1 MQSSLQS
8 SSLPTYQRTWNLFCR
23 FNSFFFPGLPLK
35 FPVTVPMFCLFIAYL
50 YDLKYA
56 ASTVHTYVSALGY
69 SHKLSR
75 YPDPSKAFVV
85 VQMLKGYGKLNARF
99 DRRLPI
105 TIPILHKL
113 LRPASLLPLTKH
125 QILMFQDM
133 CTTAFFAFL
142 RVGEITFSSTFPPPI
157 QIHQLTKL
165 VNEAYEVLGFKI
177 KFVNF
182 KHSYNQ
188 PPFYLVISPRSTF
201 CPVKVLLRFLEA
213 RGDSQGA
220 IFIPDDRSPVS
231 RSWFSAQLSS
241 AIKLCGLNPSVYKGH
256 SFRIGAA
263 SHAAER
269 GMSDAQI
276 RILGCWKSNP
286 FLKYIRV
293 SCLSS

>member
-8 SSLPTYQRTWNLFCR
+8 SSLPTYQRAWNLFHR
-23 FNSFFFPGLPLK
+23 FTRLTFPGLPLQ
-35 FPVTVPMFCLFIAYL
+35 FPISIPMFCLFIAYL

-56 ASTVHTYVSALGY
+56 ASTVNTYVSALSY
-69 SHKLSR
+69 SHKLSG

-85 VQMLKGYGKLNARF
+85 VQMLKGYGKLHARL
-99 DRRLPI
+99 DSRLPI

-113 LRPASLLPLTKH
+113 LQSASLLPLSKY
-125 QILMFQDM
+125 QILMFQAM
-133 CTTAFFAFL
+133 CSTAFFGFL
-142 RVGEITFSSTFPPPI
+142 RVGEITFSATTPPPI

-165 VNEAYEVLGFKI
+165 VNGAHEVVGFKI
-177 KFVNF
+177 KFLNF

-188 PPFYLVISPRSTF
+188 PPFYLVISSQSTF
-201 CPVKVLLRFLEA
+201 CPVKILLQFLSA

-220 IFIPDDRSPVS
+220 LFIQDDGSPVS

-269 GMSDAQI
+269 GMSDTQI
-276 RILGCWKSNP
+276 RILGRWKSNA

-293 SCLSS
+293 SSLSS

>member
-8 SSLPTYQRTWNLFCR
+8 SSLPTYQRAWNLFHR
-23 FNSFFFPGLPLK
+23 FNCLTFPGLPLK
-35 FPVTVPMFCLFIAYL
+35 FPITVPMFCLFIAYL

-56 ASTVHTYVSALGY
+56 ASTVHTYVSALSY
-69 SHKLSR
+69 SHKLSG

-85 VQMLKGYGKLNARF
+85 VQMLKGYSKLNARL
-99 DRRLPI
+99 DSRLPI

-113 LRPASLLPLTKH
+113 LRCASLLPLTKY
-125 QILMFQDM
+125 QILMFQAM
-133 CTTAFFAFL
+133 CSTAFFAFL
-142 RVGEITFSSTFPPPI
+142 RVGEITFSSSCPPPI
-157 QIHQLTKL
+157 QIHHLTKL
-165 VNEAYEVLGFKI
+165 VNEAREVLGFKI

-188 PPFYLVISPRSTF
+188 PPFYLVISPQRTF
-201 CPVKVLLRFLEA
+201 CPVKILIQFLIA

-220 IFIPDDRSPVS
+220 IFIQDDGCPVS
-231 RSWFSAQLSS
+231 RSWFSTQLSS

-276 RILGCWKSNP
+276 RILGRWKSNA

-293 SCLSS
+293 SSFSS